1 MNEYEAATLALR
13 ESALWVAVAQVVA
26 TVVIGCGQIAV
37 VWFGIRAMQTAGDR
51 RARGQDQR
59 HAEAM
64 RRQDQHH
71 AEAMRRQDQH
81 HAEAMVALAAQ
92 GRALEAQTR
101 ALETLI
107 ERTAPPGKNASG
119 P

>member
-13 ESALWVAVAQVVA
+13 EIGHWIALAQVVA
-26 TVVIGCGQIAV
+26 TVVIGCAQIVV

-51 RARGQDQR
+51 RAREQDER

-64 RRQDQHH
+64 
-71 AEAMRRQDQH
+71 A
-81 HAEAMVALAAQ
+81 ALAVQ
-92 GRALEAQTR
+92 GRALEAQTRALETQTR

-107 ERTAPPGKNASG
+107 ERTAPPGKNT
-119 P
+119 

>member
-1 MNEYEAATLALR
+1 MNEYEVATLASR
-13 ESALWVAVAQVVA
+13 EISHWIALAQVVA
-26 TVVIGCGQIAV
+26 TVVIGCAQIVV

-51 RARGQDQR
+51 RAREQDER

-71 AEAMRRQDQH
+71 AETMR
-81 HAEAMVALAAQ
+81 ALDALIADGDSQ
-92 GRALEAQTR
+92 RRALETQTR

-107 ERTAPPGKNASG
+107 ERTAPPGKNT
-119 P
+119 